1 MFWFLPMMVMVLL
14 AIPVAF
20 SLGLA
25 GFFGI
30 VVNLNWT
37 AACAF
42 VKTILYG
49 AMESYALSCVPMFIL
64 MGELAFQAGIS
75 EDLFN
80 AANKWMGRMRGGM
93 LLATNY
99 GCALFGACSGSTIA
113 SASIFTRIALPQML
127 EKGYSKRLASGCIV
141 AAGALACMIPPSIL
155 MILYGLITSQ
165 PINKL
170 LVGGIVPGA
179 LTALAYGIGIQV
191 AAKFRPRMVPP
202 PDIEKISLKE
212 KLIALK
218 GVSPLFFLILL
229 VLGGLFLGWFTSTA
243 AGAIGS
249 AGAIVVL
256 ILRGRFSLRAFYQ
269 ALLQAGMLSCSLLI
283 IITFGN
289 LFSFVLSSS
298 GAIDSFAKFV
308 VGLEMPPLIVL
319 LMIITL
325 YLVIGCMIDPVSM
338 LIITL
343 PAVMPIVAA
352 YQWDPVWFGLIV
364 ITMCEVSVI
373 TPPVGMNVYT
383 VKAVAGP
390 CVTTSEVFAG
400 ACYFLVWQALVMA
413 LIIAFPDIITFL
425 PNMMDAG

>member
-1 MFWFLPMMVMVLL
+1 MVWFLPMMAMVLL
-14 AIPVAF
+14 SIPVAF

-25 GFFGI
+25 GFFGL

-42 VKTILYG
+42 LKTILYG
-49 AMESYALSCVPMFIL
+49 SMESYALSTVPMFIL
-64 MGELAFQAGIS
+64 MGELSFQAGIGGN
-75 EDLFN
+75 LFE
-80 AANKWMGRMRGGM
+80 AASKWLGRMRGGM
-93 LLATNY
+93 LMATNY

-127 EKGYSKRLASGCIV
+127 EKGYSKQLASGCIV
-141 AAGALACMIPPSIL
+141 ASGALACMIPPSIL
-155 MILYGLITSQ
+155 MILYGIITSQ

-170 LVGGIVPGA
+170 LVGGLVPGIM
-179 LTALAYGIGIQV
+179 TALAYGLGIFV
-191 AAKFRPRMVPP
+191 AARVKPHLVPP
-202 PDIEKISLKE
+202 PDMEKIPLKE

-218 GVSPLFFLILL
+218 GILPLAFLIIL
-229 VLGGLFLGWFTSTA
+229 VLGGLFMGWFTSTA

-256 ILRGRFSLRAFYQ
+256 ILRGRFTLRVFYK
-269 ALLQAGMLSCSLLI
+269 ALLQAGILSCSLLI

-298 GAIDSFAKFV
+298 GAIRSFVDFV
-308 VGLEMPPLIVL
+308 VGLNMPPILVL
-319 LMIITL
+319 LMILML
-325 YLVIGCMIDPVSM
+325 YVVIGCMIDPVSM

-343 PAVMPIVAA
+343 PAVMPIVHY

-364 ITMCEVSVI
+364 ITTCEISVI

-390 CVTTSEVFAG
+390 LVTTSEVFAG
-400 ACYFLVWQALVMA
+400 SLYFLSWLALVLAIM
-413 LIIAFPDIITFL
+413 IAFPGIITFL
-425 PNMMDAG
+425 PNMMTAG

>member
-1 MFWFLPMMVMVLL
+1 MIWFLPMIGMVLL
-14 AIPVAF
+14 SIPVAF

-75 EDLFN
+75 GDLFD
-80 AANKWMGRMRGGM
+80 AASKWLGRMRGGM

-113 SASIFTRIALPQML
+113 SASIFTRIALPKML
-127 EKGYSKRLASGCIV
+127 EKGYDKKLASGCIV

-170 LVGGIVPGA
+170 LVGGVVPGV
-179 LTALAYGIGIQV
+179 LTAIAYGLGIV
-191 AAKFRPRMVPP
+191 TAAKFKPHMVPP
-202 PDIEKISLKE
+202 PDEAKVPLRE
-212 KLIALK
+212 KLVALK
-218 GVSPLFFLILL
+218 GIVPLAFLILL
-229 VLGGLFLGWFTSTA
+229 VLGGLFMGWFTSTA

-256 ILRGRFSLRAFYQ
+256 VLRRRFSLRGFYQ
-269 ALLQAGMLSCSLLI
+269 ALMQAGMLSCSLLI

-298 GAIDSFAKFV
+298 GAIDSFVEFV
-308 VGLEMPPLIVL
+308 VGLNMPPIFVLLLIVF
-319 LMIITL
+319 L
-325 YLVIGCMIDPVSM
+325 YVLIGSMIDPVSM

-364 ITMCEVSVI
+364 ITLCEISVI

-390 CVTTSEVFAG
+390 CVTTGEVFAG
-400 ACYFLVWQALVMA
+400 AMYFLVWQALV
-413 LIIAFPDIITFL
+413 LGIIIAFPGVVTYI
-425 PNMMDAG
+425 PNMMSAG

>member
-14 AIPVAF
+14 SIPVAF

-64 MGELAFQAGIS
+64 MGELAYQAGIS

-80 AANKWMGRMRGGM
+80 AASKWLGRLRGGM

-127 EKGYSKRLASGCIV
+127 AKGYSKRLASGCIV

-202 PDIEKISLKE
+202 PDQEKITLRE
-212 KLIALK
+212 KLTALK
-218 GVSPLFFLILL
+218 GVFPLFFLILL

-256 ILRGRFSLRAFYQ
+256 ILRGRFSLRVFYQ

-308 VGLEMPPLIVL
+308 VGLELPPLIVL
-319 LMIITL
+319 LMILAL
-325 YLVIGCMIDPVSM
+325 YVVIGCMIDPVSM

-352 YQWDPVWFGLIV
+352 YQWDPVWFGLLV
-364 ITMCEVSVI
+364 ITMCEISVI

-390 CVTTSEVFAG
+390 SVTTGEVFAG
-400 ACYFLVWQALVMA
+400 ACYFLAWQALVMA
-413 LIIAFPDIITFL
+413 LIIAFPEIVTYVPSL
-425 PNMMDAG
+425 MDAG

>member
-1 MFWFLPMMVMVLL
+1 MIWFLPMMVMVLL
-14 AIPVAF
+14 SIPVAF

-64 MGELAFQAGIS
+64 MGELAYQAGIS

-80 AANKWMGRMRGGM
+80 AASKWLGRMRGGM

-179 LTALAYGIGIQV
+179 LTALAYGIGIQA
-191 AAKFRPRMVPP
+191 AAKFRPHMVPP
-202 PDIEKISLKE
+202 PDSEKISLRE
-212 KLIALK
+212 KLVALK
-218 GVSPLFFLILL
+218 GILPLCFLILL

-256 ILRGRFSLRAFYQ
+256 ILRGRFSLRVFYQ

-298 GAIDSFAKFV
+298 GAIDTFAKFV
-308 VGLEMPPLIVL
+308 VGLEMPPLVVL
-319 LMIITL
+319 LMILLL
-325 YLVIGCMIDPVSM
+325 YVVIGCMIDPVSM

-352 YQWDPVWFGLIV
+352 YQWDPVWFGLLV
-364 ITMCEVSVI
+364 ITMCEISVI

-400 ACYFLVWQALVMA
+400 ACYFLVWQAVVMA
-413 LIIAFPDIITFL
+413 IIIAFPEIVTFV
-425 PNMMDAG
+425 PNLMEAR

>member
-1 MFWFLPMMVMVLL
+1 MFWFLPMMAMVLL
-14 AIPVAF
+14 SIPVAF

-25 GFFGI
+25 GFFGL
-30 VVNLNWT
+30 VYNLNWA

-42 VKTILYG
+42 LKTILYG
-49 AMESYALSCVPMFIL
+49 SMESYALSTVPMFIL
-64 MGELAFQAGIS
+64 MGELSFQAGIS
-75 EDLFN
+75 GNLFD
-80 AANKWMGRMRGGM
+80 AASKWLGRMRGGM

-127 EKGYSKRLASGCIV
+127 EKGYSKKLASGCIV
-141 AAGALACMIPPSIL
+141 ASGALACMIPPSIL
-155 MILYGLITSQ
+155 MIIYGLITSQ

-170 LVGGIVPGA
+170 LVGGLVPGA
-179 LTALAYGIGIQV
+179 LTALAYGLGIV
-191 AAKFRPRMVPP
+191 AAARFQPHLVPP
-202 PDIEKISLKE
+202 PDTEKIPFKE
-212 KLIALK
+212 KLIALQ
-218 GVSPLFFLILL
+218 GVLPLLFLILL

-256 ILRGRFSLRAFYQ
+256 IMRRRFTLRGFYQ

-298 GAIDSFAKFV
+298 GAISAFVDFV
-308 VGLEMPPLIVL
+308 VGLNMHPMAVL
-319 LMIITL
+319 LMILIL
-325 YLVIGCMIDPVSM
+325 YVIIGCMIDPVSM

-343 PAVMPIVAA
+343 PAVMPIVEV

-364 ITMCEVSVI
+364 ITTCEISVI

-390 CVTTSEVFAG
+390 SVTTSDVFAG
-400 ACYFLVWQALVMA
+400 ASYFLAWLALVLAVM
-413 LIIAFPDIITFL
+413 IAFPGIVTFL
-425 PNMMDAG
+425 PNMMTAG

>member
-1 MFWFLPMMVMVLL
+1 MIWFLPMIGMVLL
-14 AIPVAF
+14 SIPVAF

-42 VKTILYG
+42 FKTILYG
-49 AMESYALSCVPMFIL
+49 AMESYALSCIPMFIL

-75 EDLFN
+75 GDLFDT
-80 AANKWMGRMRGGM
+80 ASKWLGRMRGGM

-113 SASIFTRIALPQML
+113 SASIFTRIALPKML
-127 EKGYSKRLASGCIV
+127 EKGYSKKLASGCIV

-155 MILYGLITSQ
+155 IILYGLITSQ

-170 LVGGIVPGA
+170 LVGGVVPGV
-179 LTALAYGIGIQV
+179 LTAIAYGLGIMT
-191 AAKFRPRMVPP
+191 AAKFKPHLVPP
-202 PDIEKISLKE
+202 PDETIVPLRE
-212 KLIALK
+212 KLIVLK
-218 GVSPLFFLILL
+218 GLLPLTFLILI

-249 AGAIVVL
+249 AGAIIVL
-256 ILRGRFSLRAFYQ
+256 VLRQRFSLRGFYQ
-269 ALLQAGMLSCSLLI
+269 ALMQTGMLSCSLLI

-298 GAIDSFAKFV
+298 GAIDSFVKFV
-308 VGLEMPPLIVL
+308 VGLNMPPIFVL
-319 LMIITL
+319 LLIIFL
-325 YLVIGCMIDPVSM
+325 YVLIGCMIDPVSM

-343 PAVMPIVAA
+343 PAVMPIVAV

-364 ITMCEVSVI
+364 ITLCEISVI

-383 VKAVAGP
+383 VKAVAGA
-390 CVTTSEVFAG
+390 CVTTGEVFAG
-400 ACYFLVWQALVMA
+400 ATYFLAWQALV
-413 LIIAFPDIITFL
+413 LGIIIAFPGIVTYL
-425 PNMMDAG
+425 PNMMSAG

>member
-1 MFWFLPMMVMVLL
+1 MFWFLPMMTMVLL
-14 AIPVAF
+14 SIPVAF

-30 VVNLNWT
+30 VYSLNWT
-37 AACAF
+37 AGCAF
-42 VKTILYG
+42 IKTILYG

-75 EDLFN
+75 GDLFD
-80 AANKWMGRMRGGM
+80 AASKWLGRVRGGM

-113 SASIFTRIALPQML
+113 SASIFTKIALPKML
-127 EKGYSKRLASGCIV
+127 EKGYDRHLASGCIV

-155 MILYGLITSQ
+155 MIIYGLITSQ
-165 PINKL
+165 PISKL
-170 LVGGIVPGA
+170 LVGGVVPGVMSA
-179 LTALAYGIGIQV
+179 IAYGVGIQV
-191 AAKFRPRMVPP
+191 AGRINNEIIPLR
-202 PDIEKISLKE
+202 EKLISLKGIFPIFF
-212 KLIALK
+212 LIAL
-218 GVSPLFFLILL
+218 VI
-229 VLGGLFLGWFTSTA
+229 GGLFMGWFTSTA

-256 ILRGRFSLRAFYQ
+256 LLRRRFTWKVFYQ
-269 ALLQAGMLSCSLLI
+269 ALLQSGMLSCSLLI

-298 GAIDSFAKFV
+298 GAIDGFVKFV
-308 VGLEMPPLIVL
+308 TGMNASPLSVLLLIIALYIVL
-319 LMIITL
+319 
-325 YLVIGCMIDPVSM
+325 GCMIDPVSM

-352 YQWDPVWFGLIV
+352 YQWDPVWFGLLV
-364 ITMCEVSVI
+364 ITLCEVGVI

-390 CVTTSEVFAG
+390 CVTTGEVFMG
-400 ACYFLVWQALVMA
+400 ACYFLFWQAIVMA
-413 LIIAFPDIITFL
+413 LIIAFPEIVTFV
-425 PNMMDAG
+425 PNMMEAR